1 MLILKLAY
9 RNLWRS
15 PARTLLTVGAMTTA
29 TAVLI
34 LTLTINLGFLWSMII
49 TTTEYY
55 YGHIQIVNPLYYSD
69 SDIHHT
75 LGFQTNTIKDKN
87 NVLLGLSPRLSGKM
101 LLQKDNQNDLIKSR
115 TVAAEILGVDVEKER
130 KVSLL
135 LDSIVSGQSLK
146 PHDNQILLGAELA
159 NKLDVKSGDSIIAM
173 GQGAQGSMASAIFS
187 VKGIFQ
193 TGDSIKDLSLG
204 LTSIQNLQEIMGLE
218 QQAHTWVGRLNGPL
232 EAKSAKESLQQQN
245 SDLMVH
251 SWREKLP
258 QLSQVIDF
266 WDVSQIILIC
276 IFYFAVVLISIN
288 TMSMA
293 ILERTQEMGVL
304 KALGL
309 KQLQIYLMLFLE
321 GTLMSFSAALIGG
334 TIGTLI
340 AIILYNFPID
350 LSIYMGVI
358 EWGGSSLKPMIRA
371 YMTRDNILLPVVLM
385 MFLGGLTSLW
395 PSYRVLSRPLHQILG
410 AKC

>member
-1 MLILKLAY
+1 
-9 RNLWRS
+9 
-15 PARTLLTVGAMTTA
+15 MTTA

>member
-1 MLILKLAY
+1 MLVFKLAY

-55 YGHIQIVNPLYYSD
+55 YGHIQIVNPLYDSD

-75 LGFQTNTIKDKN
+75 LSFQTNSINDKD
-87 NVLLGLSPRLSGKM
+87 NVLVGLSPRLSGKM
-101 LLQKDNQNDLIKSR
+101 LLQKDDQTDSIKSR
-115 TVAAEILGVDVEKER
+115 TVAAEILGVDIEKER

-135 LDSIVSGQSLK
+135 LDCIISGQTLS
-146 PHDNQILLGAELA
+146 PSDNQILLGSELA
-159 NKLDVKSGDSIIAM
+159 KKLNVKPGDSVIAM
-173 GQGAQGSMASAIFS
+173 GQGAQGSIASAIFL

-204 LTSIQNLQEIMGLE
+204 LTSIENLQEIMGLN
-218 QQAHTWVGRLNGPL
+218 QQAHTWIGRLNGAL
-232 EAKSAKESLQQQN
+232 EAKSAKDSLQKQN
-245 SDLMVH
+245 SNLKID

-309 KQLQIYLMLFLE
+309 KQWQLFSMLFLE
-321 GTLMSFSAALIGG
+321 GTLMSFSAAILGGSIG
-334 TIGTLI
+334 TII

-371 YMTRDNILLPVVLM
+371 YMTQDNILLPVILM
-385 MFLGGLTSLW
+385 MFLGGITSLW
-395 PSYRVLSRPLHQILG
+395 PSYRVLSKPLHQILG